1 MFFPAFLTITA
12 RFEVVFW
19 QSENN
24 ASTKKVIE
32 KVRFH
37 TKDVDL
43 NSSITEK
50 KLIFLSPKSGAKIL
64 NFACFLT

>member
-50 KLIFLSPKSGAKIL
+50 KAYFFVIKI
-64 NFACFLT
+64 

>member
-19 QSENN
+19 RGENN
-24 ASTKKVIE
+24 ASTKKLIE

-50 KLIFLSPKSGAKIL
+50 SLFFVTKI
-64 NFACFLT
+64 

>member
-12 RFEVVFW
+12 RFEVVSW

-24 ASTKKVIE
+24 ASMKKVIE
-32 KVRFH
+32 KISFYI
-37 TKDVDL
+37 KDADL

-50 KLIFLSPKSGAKIL
+50 KLIFLSSKSEAKIL